1 MAGTGVVGARVARVW
16 VVGVRGGHV
25 ALVHQIVLPVVV
37 VVAVLVL
44 VLVLVRT
51 VERPSLEEGLQT
63 KWVIGPFPSEQMAS
77 HSQAR

>member
-1 MAGTGVVGARVARVW
+1 MAGTWVVGTGVVGARVARVW
-16 VVGVRGGHV
+16 VVGVRGAHV
-25 ALVHQIVLPVVV
+25 ALVHQIVLPVV
-37 VVAVLVL
+37 AVL